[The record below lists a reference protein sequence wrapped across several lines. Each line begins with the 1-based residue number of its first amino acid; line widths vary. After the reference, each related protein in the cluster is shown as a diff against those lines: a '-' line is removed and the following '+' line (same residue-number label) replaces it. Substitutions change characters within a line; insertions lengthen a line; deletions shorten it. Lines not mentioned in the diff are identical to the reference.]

1 MKLDRTSFLALAAA
15 IAATSCI
22 VTVGSPDDDDDGAGA
37 TGAGTTTPD
46 GGGGATTTPDGGA
59 GGVAQGGS
67 GGGVACDD
75 SVGESPDCTPAGES
89 DCGEFAVTACVG
101 AETYYKP
108 AVAEAAAECILA
120 ADLTDCQ
127 AADDCRTAAL
137 AGACADPTADELCL
151 AIVDACVTAGFS
163 VDMTTCHGYVD
174 GLNEDGRALMA
185 TECVDNGC
193 LYGINSCSEGI
204 L

>member
-15 IAATSCI
+15 IATTSCI
-22 VTVGSPDDDDDGAGA
+22 VTVGSPDDDDGAGA
-37 TGAGTTTPD
+37 TGAGTTTTPE
-46 GGGGATTTPDGGA
+46 GGGGATTTPDGGS
-59 GGVAQGGS
+59 GGIAQGGS
-67 GGGVACDD
+67 GGAEPCDD
-75 SVGESPDCTPAGES
+75 SVGESPDCTPVGDS
-89 DCGEFAVTACVG
+89 TCGEFAVTACVG

-108 AVAEAAAECILA
+108 AVAQAAAECILA

-127 AADDCRTAAL
+127 PAYDCRNAAL
-137 AGACADPTADELCL
+137 AAACADATADELCL
-151 AIVDACVTAGFS
+151 QIVDACVGAGFS
-163 VDMTTCHGYVD
+163 VDMATCHGYVD

-193 LYGINSCSEGI
+193 AYGINSCAEGI